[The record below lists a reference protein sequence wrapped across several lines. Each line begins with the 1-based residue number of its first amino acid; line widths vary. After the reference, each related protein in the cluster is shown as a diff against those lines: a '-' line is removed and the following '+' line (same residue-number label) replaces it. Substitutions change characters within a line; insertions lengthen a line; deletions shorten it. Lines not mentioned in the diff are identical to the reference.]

1 MLGTNLQEI
10 IFGTKIL
17 QFLKKGKL
25 TESLQSIQNPAR
37 LKFGILCHEFQHF
50 KQNKAKNHRKEL
62 LEKRVPDLQRV
73 YGITFQIKVA
83 KFSCEASGLESAK
96 QSRKNSKVTK
106 TQEKSNRTIIRLFFP
121 GNAR

>member
-37 LKFGILCHEFQHF
+37 LKFEILCHELQHF
-50 KQNKAKNHRKEL
+50 RQNKAKNHRKKL

-73 YGITFQIKVA
+73 YGITFQIKQQSLAV
-83 KFSCEASGLESAK
+83 K
-96 QSRKNSKVTK
+96 QVDWNQQTKV
-106 TQEKSNRTIIRLFFP
+106 EKIQK
-121 GNAR
+121 